1 MYKFLITTEKTRKY
15 SNNNLSDNIICN
27 TYAYKLSLKIFFKEI
42 RNAATVF
49 NLTNVQEIY
58 LLYIAAE
65 LKKGGYAEIQQND
78 CPLLID

>member
-1 MYKFLITTEKTRKY
+1 MQP
-15 SNNNLSDNIICN
+15 
-27 TYAYKLSLKIFFKEI
+27 
-42 RNAATVF
+42 TVF

-78 CPLLID
+78 CPLLIDWLTKVTL